1 MIKMTRRDSI
11 KVISVAGIAAIAPSI
26 SRARSTVHS
35 DSSPELPCD
44 SSPQNSVCTHPQAD
58 IDLTIHPI
66 AGKIPSEDYALV
78 KIWNRS
84 NESSTLRYIY
94 PGVVQQEGAFYDL
107 NSLLTN
113 GELTLEG
120 LQIVYRRL
128 QPMQQAADRL
138 NPPNQIAKS
147 GHVIVRNMHPVSQRN
162 RESESIRSVLA

>member
-11 KVISVAGIAAIAPSI
+11 KVISVAGISAIAPSLAQ
-26 SRARSTVHS
+26 ARLSVHS
-35 DSSPELPCD
+35 DSSPELQCD
-44 SSPQNSVCTHPQAD
+44 NNPQNAVCTHPQAD
-58 IDLTIHPI
+58 IDLAIHHI
-66 AGKIPSEDYALV
+66 VGKHPSEDYALV

-84 NESSTLRYIY
+84 YEGSTLRYIY

-120 LQIVYRRL
+120 QQTVYRRL

-138 NPPNQIAKS
+138 NPPNQISKS
-147 GHVIVRNMHPVSQRN
+147 GQVVVRNMHPVAQRT
-162 RESESIRSVLA
+162 RDGKSVRSVLA